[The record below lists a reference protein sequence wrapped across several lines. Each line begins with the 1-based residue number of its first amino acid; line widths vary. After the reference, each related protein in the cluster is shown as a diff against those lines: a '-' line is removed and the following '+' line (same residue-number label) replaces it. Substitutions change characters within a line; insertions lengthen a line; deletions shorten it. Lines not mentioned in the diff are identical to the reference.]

1 MEETAASTCSLLGH
15 CSGDTSCHTVGTL
28 KQPQGEVTRGGTEAS
43 VDGQQSTHTHVDK
56 HHGNRCP
63 SPSLQLKPQPR
74 TAWSRGGDTKPE
86 PLSWVAS
93 EFSTR
98 RKHARYLLLVCCAVL
113 RHKLRGWAALQQ
125 RKANTYNTP
134 FIEQSTLP
142 TNLRWH
148 FFYTKFLY
156 ECGSSLDFPLC
167 PTDLFHWS
175 NLTIQG
181 FKFGTGQFLPTI
193 FH

>member
-1 MEETAASTCSLLGH
+1 MFSLGSLLWGH
-15 CSGDTSCHTVGTL
+15 QLPHCRDTQAAPRRSHTRRNWGL
-28 KQPQGEVTRGGTEAS
+28 GWWPAIN
-43 VDGQQSTHTHVDK
+43 THTC
-56 HHGNRCP
+56 GQAP
-63 SPSLQLKPQPR
+63 WEQMPQPQLKPQPR
-74 TAWSRGGDTKPE
+74 TARSRGGDTKPE

-98 RKHARYLLLVCCAVL
+98 RNHARYLLLVCCAVL

>member
-1 MEETAASTCSLLGH
+1 MEETAASKCSPLGH
-15 CSGDTSCHTVGTL
+15 CSGHTSCHTVGTL
-28 KQPQGEVTRGGTEAS
+28 KQPQGEVTRGGTEALI
-43 VDGQQSTHTHVDK
+43 DGEQSTHTR
-56 HHGNRCP
+56 GQASWEQMP
-63 SPSLQLKPQPR
+63 QPQPR
-74 TAWSRGGDTKPE
+74 TARSRGGDTKPE
-86 PLSWVAS
+86 PLGWVTS
-93 EFSTR
+93 KFSTCR
-98 RKHARYLLLVCCAVL
+98 NHARYLLLMCCAVL

-125 RKANTYNTP
+125 RRANTCNTP

-167 PTDLFHWS
+167 STDLFHWS

-181 FKFGTGQFLPTI
+181 FKFGIGQLLPTI